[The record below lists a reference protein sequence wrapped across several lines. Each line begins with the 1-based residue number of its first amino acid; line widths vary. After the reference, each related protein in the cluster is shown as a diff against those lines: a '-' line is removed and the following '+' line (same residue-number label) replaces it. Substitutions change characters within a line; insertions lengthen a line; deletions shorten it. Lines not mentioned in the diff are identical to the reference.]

1 MSTAPSPS
9 VAKKQQGPPFPPLCP
24 LPLPPHTTNSQLTK
38 TKKTDLQTQYS
49 TYKSALQQLAQKIG
63 DVEQEAE
70 EHKLVLESL
79 EPVDPGRKCFRLV
92 NGVLVE
98 RCVGDV
104 IPAVRTN
111 AEGLKS
117 VLEGLVKEYKRKQE
131 EMEKWKVK
139 NNVQVVN
146 R

>member
-9 VAKKQQGPPFPPLCP
+9 VAKKQQ
-24 LPLPPHTTNSQLTK
+24 
-38 TKKTDLQTQYS
+38 DLQTQYS

>member
-1 MSTAPSPS
+1 MSTPSS
-9 VAKKQQGPPFPPLCP
+9 STAKKQQ
-24 LPLPPHTTNSQLTK
+24 
-38 TKKTDLQTQYS
+38 DLQNQYS
-49 TYKSALQQLAQKIG
+49 TYKSTLQQLAQKVG

-79 EPVDPGRKCFRLV
+79 ELVDPGRKCFRLV

-104 IPAVRTN
+104 VPAVRTN

-131 EMEKWKVK
+131 EMERWKVR
-139 NNVQVVN
+139 NNVQIAN